1 LTIADHYH
9 SLEPLDSIMSRITHR
24 EYLTRLAWIDS
35 RWEEPPSRIE
45 WYLMQIAAEV
55 KKLFRKKTQGVTPES
70 MVIRFI
76 RKLIKPKSD
85 LDGSAKTET
94 LEDRWGPLVGKK
106 VARSEVK

>member
-9 SLEPLDSIMSRITHR
+9 SLEPLDSIMSRMTHR

-35 RWEEPPSRIE
+35 RWEEPPSRLE

-55 KKLFRKKTQGVTPES
+55 KKSFHKKPQSVKTEG

-76 RKLIKPKSD
+76 RKLIPFKPNRDESSRKD
-85 LDGSAKTET
+85 T

-106 VARSEVK
+106 PVRSEVK